1 MANKKPKNTKNTKA
15 KTAKKTNEQI
25 AVEGAVNAA
34 KKLHKKNPKLLI
46 AIVAIVV
53 TAAIIVGAL
62 YLVKPEWFRG
72 PMPESGQLV
81 VHYIDV
87 GQGDCIY
94 IAFPDGTDM
103 LIDCGSQGGSS
114 EYQTSALNC
123 LKALN
128 PDGKIDRVMATHSDT
143 DHISYLDEVFFEFQV
158 NNVYMPNIRPKLGK
172 SVEIK
177 KEVVAV
183 DSLDASK
190 LKKFTDNDTI
200 DTDTY
205 AEFFIAALSE
215 PNCNITLNIGK
226 YEIRGQDYTFTFYCL
241 SQKEWDIRSLKDK
254 KGRPDATQINA
265 VSPIGILEYAGRR
278 LVFTGD
284 SNNSNNG
291 NEKYYCET
299 YPYVDC
305 DVLKVAHHGSRTSS
319 SEEFLKHVKCEYAVI
334 SVGDGN
340 SYGHPEQDTLDRLK
354 ANGIQKIHRT
364 DKCGNVVLTVSHT
377 GEMAFSCEKQCAA

>member
-15 KTAKKTNEQI
+15 KAAKKTNEQI
-25 AVEGAVNAA
+25 AVESAVNAA

-62 YLVKPEWFRG
+62 YLVKPEWFRR

-94 IAFPDGTDM
+94 ISFPDGTDM
-103 LIDCGSQGGSS
+103 LIDCGSEKGRK
-114 EYQTSALNC
+114 EYETSAISD
-123 LKALN
+123 LKELN

-143 DHISYLDEVFFEFQV
+143 DHISYLDEVLSEFQV
-158 NNVYMPNIRPKLGK
+158 GNVYMPNIRSNNLDK
-172 SVEIK
+172 SVKIGGRDVK
-177 KEVVAV
+177 VG
-183 DSLDASK
+183 DLDASK
-190 LKKFTDNDTI
+190 LKKFTDKDTI
-200 DTDTY
+200 DTEKYT
-205 AEFFIAALSE
+205 EFFIAALSE

-226 YEIRGQDYTFTFYCL
+226 YEIKGRDYTFTFYCL
-241 SQKEWDIRSLKDK
+241 SQEEWDNRNLKS
-254 KGRPDATQINA
+254 ATQINA

-284 SNNSNNG
+284 SNNSN
-291 NEKYYCET
+291 EKYYYET

-319 SEEFLKHVKCEYAVI
+319 SEEFLQHIKCEYAVI

-340 SYGHPEQDTLDRLK
+340 SYKHPEQETLDRLK
-354 ANGIQKIHRT
+354 ANYIQKIHRT

>member
-1 MANKKPKNTKNTKA
+1 MANKKSKNSKNTKP

-25 AVEGAVNAA
+25 AVESAVNAA

-53 TAAIIVGAL
+53 TAAIIVGTL
-62 YLVKPEWFRG
+62 YIVKPEWFRG

-94 IAFPDGTDM
+94 VAFPDGTDM

-128 PDGKIDRVMATHSDT
+128 PDGKIDRIMATHSDT
-143 DHISYLDEVFFEFQV
+143 DHISYLDEVLSEFQV
-158 NNVYMPNIRPKLGK
+158 GNVYMPNIRPKLGK

-265 VSPIGILEYAGRR
+265 VSPIGILEYAGKK

-284 SNNSNNG
+284 SNNS

-305 DVLKVAHHGSRTSS
+305 DVLKVAHHGSSTSS
-319 SEEFLKHVKCEYAVI
+319 SKDFLQHVACEYAVI
-334 SVGDGN
+334 SVGS
-340 SYGHPEQDTLDRLK
+340 SYGHPKKETLDRLK
-354 ANGIQKIHRT
+354 ENGIQKIHRT

-377 GEMAFSCEKQCAA
+377 GEMAFSCEKQCVA

>member
-1 MANKKPKNTKNTKA
+1 MANKKSKNSKNTKA

-62 YLVKPEWFRG
+62 YIVKPEWFRG
-72 PMPESGQLV
+72 PMPGSGQLV

-114 EYQTSALNC
+114 KYQTSAISD
-123 LKALN
+123 LKELN
-128 PDGKIDRVMATHSDT
+128 PDGKIDRVMATHSDQ
-143 DHISYLDEVFFEFQV
+143 DHVSYLDEVLSEFQV
-158 NNVYMPNIRPKLGK
+158 GNVYMPNIRSNNLDK
-172 SVEIK
+172 SVKIGGRDVK
-177 KEVVAV
+177 VG
-183 DSLDASK
+183 DLDASK
-190 LKKFTDNDTI
+190 LKKFTDKDTI
-200 DTDTY
+200 DTERYT
-205 AEFFIAALSE
+205 EFFIAALSE

-241 SQKEWDIRSLKDK
+241 SQEEWDSRSLKTK
-254 KGRPDATQINA
+254 AGRSDAKQINA

-284 SNNSNNG
+284 SNES
-291 NEKYYCET
+291 NEKYYYET

-305 DVLKVAHHGSRTSS
+305 DVLKVAHHGSNGSS
-319 SEEFLKHVKCEYAVI
+319 SDDFLQHVKCEYAVI
-334 SVGDGN
+334 SAGGK
-340 SYGHPEQDTLDRLK
+340 SYGHPEQETLDRLK

>member
-1 MANKKPKNTKNTKA
+1 MANKKSKNSKNTKP

-25 AVEGAVNAA
+25 AVESAVNAA

-81 VHYIDV
+81 VHYIDI

-128 PDGKIDRVMATHSDT
+128 PDGKIDRIMATHSDT
-143 DHISYLDEVFFEFQV
+143 DHISYLDEVLSEFQV
-158 NNVYMPNIRPKLGK
+158 GNVYMPNIRPKLGK

-265 VSPIGILEYAGRR
+265 VSPIGILEYAGKK

-284 SNNSNNG
+284 SNNS

-305 DVLKVAHHGSRTSS
+305 DVLKVAHHGSSTSS
-319 SEEFLKHVKCEYAVI
+319 SKDFLQHVACEYAVI
-334 SVGDGN
+334 SVGS
-340 SYGHPEQDTLDRLK
+340 SYGHPKKETLDRLK
-354 ANGIQKIHRT
+354 ENGIQKIHRT

-377 GEMAFSCEKQCAA
+377 GEMAFSCEKQCVA

>member
-25 AVEGAVNAA
+25 AVESAVNAA

-62 YLVKPEWFRG
+62 YIVKPEWFRG

-94 IAFPDGTDM
+94 ISFPDGTDM
-103 LIDCGSQGGSS
+103 LIDCGS
-114 EYQTSALNC
+114 ENKYQASAIDN
-123 LKALN
+123 LKTLN
-128 PDGKIDRVMATHSDT
+128 PDGKIDRVMATHSDQ
-143 DHISYLDEVFFEFQV
+143 DHVSYLDEVLSEFQV
-158 NNVYMPNIRPKLGK
+158 NNIYMPNIESSYEK
-172 SVEIK
+172 SFEFANKKGTVKELVEK
-177 KEVVAV
+177 
-183 DSLDASK
+183 SK
-190 LKKFTDNDTI
+190 RDMFTDEDKINTLV
-200 DTDTY
+200 Y
-205 AEFFIAALSE
+205 ARFFVAALSE

-241 SQKEWDIRSLKDK
+241 SQEEWESRNLKS
-254 KGRPDATQINA
+254 ATQINA

-284 SNNSNNG
+284 SNKSN
-291 NEKYYCET
+291 EDYYCET

-319 SEEFLKHVKCEYAVI
+319 SDDFLKHVKCEYAVI

-340 SYGHPEQDTLDRLK
+340 SHGHPEQDTLDRLK

>member
-25 AVEGAVNAA
+25 AVEGAVSAA

-62 YLVKPEWFRG
+62 YLVKPEWFRR

-114 EYQTSALNC
+114 KYQTSALNC

-241 SQKEWDIRSLKDK
+241 SQEEWDSRNLKS
-254 KGRPDATQINA
+254 ATQINA
-265 VSPIGILEYAGRR
+265 VSPIGILEYAGKR

-284 SNNSNNG
+284 SNES

-299 YPYVDC
+299 YPYTDC
-305 DVLKVAHHGSRTSS
+305 DVLKVAHHGSDGSS
-319 SEEFLKHVKCEYAVI
+319 RDPFLQHVTCEYAVI
-334 SVGDGN
+334 SAGGK
-340 SYGHPEQDTLDRLK
+340 SYGHPEQETLDRLK

-377 GEMAFSCEKQCAA
+377 GEMTFSCEKQCAA

>member
-62 YLVKPEWFRG
+62 YIVKPEWFRG

-94 IAFPDGTDM
+94 ISFPDGTDM
-103 LIDCGSQGGSS
+103 LIDCGS
-114 EYQTSALNC
+114 ENKYQASAIDN
-123 LKALN
+123 LKTLN
-128 PDGKIDRVMATHSDT
+128 PDGKIDRVMATHSDQ
-143 DHISYLDEVFFEFQV
+143 DHVSYLDEVLSEFQV
-158 NNVYMPNIRPKLGK
+158 NNIYMPNIESSYEK
-172 SVEIK
+172 SFEFANKKGTVKELVEK
-177 KEVVAV
+177 
-183 DSLDASK
+183 SK
-190 LKKFTDNDTI
+190 RDMFTDEDKINTLV
-200 DTDTY
+200 Y
-205 AEFFIAALSE
+205 ARFFVAALSE

-241 SQKEWDIRSLKDK
+241 SQEEWESRNLKS
-254 KGRPDATQINA
+254 ATQINA

-284 SNNSNNG
+284 SNKSN
-291 NEKYYCET
+291 EDYYCET

-319 SEEFLKHVKCEYAVI
+319 SDDFLKHVKCEYAVI
-334 SVGDGN
+334 SAGGK

-364 DKCGNVVLTVSHT
+364 DKCGNVTLTVSHT

>member
-15 KTAKKTNEQI
+15 KTTKKTNEQI
-25 AVEGAVNAA
+25 AVESAVNAA

-94 IAFPDGTDM
+94 ISFPDGTDM
-103 LIDCGSQGGSS
+103 LIDCGSQGESS
-114 EYQTSALNC
+114 KYQTSALNC

-143 DHISYLDEVFFEFQV
+143 DHISYLDEVLSEFRV
-158 NNVYMPNIRPKLGK
+158 GNVYMPNIRPKLGK

-254 KGRPDATQINA
+254 NGNPDGTQINA

-284 SNNSNNG
+284 SNNS

-319 SEEFLKHVKCEYAVI
+319 SEDFLQHVKCEYAVI

-340 SYGHPEQDTLDRLK
+340 SYGHPEQETLVRLK

-377 GEMAFSCEKQCAA
+377 GEMAFSCEKRCAA

>member
-1 MANKKPKNTKNTKA
+1 MANNKSKNSKNTKP

-25 AVEGAVNAA
+25 SVESAVNAV

-53 TAAIIVGAL
+53 TAAIIVGTL
-62 YLVKPEWFRG
+62 YIVKPEWFRG

-81 VHYIDV
+81 VHYIDI

-94 IAFPDGTDM
+94 VAFPDGTDM
-103 LIDCGSQGGSS
+103 LIDCGSEKGRK
-114 EYQTSALNC
+114 EYETSAISD
-123 LKALN
+123 LKELN

-143 DHISYLDEVFFEFQV
+143 DHISYLDEVLLEFQV
-158 NNVYMPNIRPKLGK
+158 GNVYMPNIRSNNLDK
-172 SVEIK
+172 SVK
-177 KEVVAV
+177 VG
-183 DSLDASK
+183 DLDASK
-190 LKKFTDNDTI
+190 LKKFTDKDTI
-200 DTDTY
+200 DTERYT
-205 AEFFIAALSE
+205 EFFIAALSE

-241 SQKEWDIRSLKDK
+241 SQEEWDSRSLKTK
-254 KGRPDATQINA
+254 AGYPDATQINA

-284 SNNSNNG
+284 SNES

-305 DVLKVAHHGSRTSS
+305 DVLKVAHHGSKGSS
-319 SEEFLKHVKCEYAVI
+319 SNKFLEHVTCEYAVI
-334 SVGDGN
+334 SAGGK
-340 SYGHPEQDTLDRLK
+340 SYGHPEQETLDRLK

>member
-1 MANKKPKNTKNTKA
+1 MAKKKPKNTKNTKA

-25 AVEGAVNAA
+25 AVKSAVNAA

-128 PDGKIDRVMATHSDT
+128 PDGKIDRVMATHSDK
-143 DHISYLDEVFFEFQV
+143 DHVSYLDEVLSVFQV
-158 NNVYMPNIRPKLGK
+158 NYIYMPNIRPKSGK
-172 SVEIK
+172 SVKINGRD
-177 KEVVAV
+177 VMV
-183 DSLDASK
+183 DSLDESK
-190 LKKFTDNDTI
+190 LEMFTDEDTI
-200 DTDTY
+200 DTDSY

-241 SQKEWDIRSLKDK
+241 SQEEWDSRNLKS
-254 KGRPDATQINA
+254 ATQINA
-265 VSPIGILEYAGRR
+265 VSPIGILEYAGKR

-284 SNNSNNG
+284 SNES

-305 DVLKVAHHGSRTSS
+305 DVLKVAHHGSDGSS
-319 SEEFLKHVKCEYAVI
+319 RDPFLQHVTCEYAVI
-334 SVGDGN
+334 SAGGK

-354 ANGIQKIHRT
+354 ENGIQKIHRT

>member
-46 AIVAIVV
+46 AIVAIMV

-114 EYQTSALNC
+114 KYQTSAISD

-128 PDGKIDRVMATHSDT
+128 PDGKIDRVMATHSDQ
-143 DHISYLDEVFFEFQV
+143 DHVSYLDEVLSEFQV
-158 NNVYMPNIRPKLGK
+158 NYIYMPNIRPKSGK
-172 SVEIK
+172 SVKINGRD
-177 KEVVAV
+177 VMV
-183 DSLDASK
+183 DSLDESK
-190 LKKFTDNDTI
+190 LVMFRDEDTI
-200 DTDTY
+200 DTDSY

-241 SQKEWDIRSLKDK
+241 SREEWDSRSLKTK
-254 KGRPDATQINA
+254 NGKPDATQINA
-265 VSPIGILEYAGRR
+265 VSPIGILEYAGKKF
-278 LVFTGD
+278 VFTGD
-284 SNNSNNG
+284 SNESN
-291 NEKYYCET
+291 EEYYCRT
-299 YPYVDC
+299 YPYTDC

-319 SEEFLKHVKCEYAVI
+319 SEEFLQHVKCEYAVI
-334 SVGDGN
+334 SVGAGN
-340 SYGHPEQDTLDRLK
+340 KHKHPEPETLDRLK

>member
-25 AVEGAVNAA
+25 AVESAVNAA

-62 YLVKPEWFRG
+62 YIVKPEWFRG
-72 PMPESGQLV
+72 PMPGSGQLV

-114 EYQTSALNC
+114 KYQTSAISD

-143 DHISYLDEVFFEFQV
+143 DHISYLDEVLSEFQV
-158 NNVYMPNIRPKLGK
+158 NYIYMPNIRPKRGK
-172 SVEIK
+172 SVKINGRD
-177 KEVVAV
+177 VMV
-183 DSLDASK
+183 DSLDESK
-190 LKKFTDNDTI
+190 LVMFRDEDTI
-200 DTDTY
+200 DTDSY

-241 SQKEWDIRSLKDK
+241 SQTEWDIRSLKDK
-254 KGRPDATQINA
+254 NGDPNATQINA
-265 VSPIGILEYAGRR
+265 VSPIGILEYAGKK

-284 SNNSNNG
+284 SNNS

-305 DVLKVAHHGSRTSS
+305 DVLKVAHHGSSTSS
-319 SEEFLKHVKCEYAVI
+319 SKDFLQHVACEYAVI
-334 SVGDGN
+334 SVGS
-340 SYGHPEQDTLDRLK
+340 SYGHPKKETLDRLK
-354 ANGIQKIHRT
+354 ENGIQKIHRT

>member
-25 AVEGAVNAA
+25 VVEGAVNAA

-114 EYQTSALNC
+114 KYQTSAISD
-123 LKALN
+123 LKELN

-143 DHISYLDEVFFEFQV
+143 DHVSYLDEVFFEFQV
-158 NNVYMPNIRPKLGK
+158 GNVYMPNIRSNNLDK
-172 SVEIK
+172 SVKIGGRDVK
-177 KEVVAV
+177 VG
-183 DSLDASK
+183 DLDAGK
-190 LKKFTDNDTI
+190 LKKFTDKDTI
-200 DTDTY
+200 DTNTY
-205 AEFFIAALSE
+205 TEFFIAALSE

-241 SQKEWDIRSLKDK
+241 SQEEWDSRNLKS
-254 KGRPDATQINA
+254 ATQINA
-265 VSPIGILEYAGRR
+265 VSPIGILEYAGKR

-284 SNNSNNG
+284 SNES

-299 YPYVDC
+299 YPYTDC
-305 DVLKVAHHGSRTSS
+305 DVLKVAHHGSDGSS
-319 SEEFLKHVKCEYAVI
+319 RDPFLQHVTCEYAVI
-334 SVGDGN
+334 SVGS

>member
-1 MANKKPKNTKNTKA
+1 MANKKSKNSKNTKA

-25 AVEGAVNAA
+25 AVEGAVSAA

-46 AIVAIVV
+46 AIVAIVI
-53 TAAIIVGAL
+53 TAAIIVGTL

-94 IAFPDGTDM
+94 ISFPDGTDM

-114 EYQTSALNC
+114 KYQTSAISD
-123 LKALN
+123 LKELN
-128 PDGKIDRVMATHSDT
+128 PDGKIDHVMATHSDT
-143 DHISYLDEVFFEFQV
+143 DHISYLDEVLSEFQV
-158 NNVYMPNIRPKLGK
+158 GNVYMPNIRSNNLDK
-172 SVEIK
+172 SVKIGGRDVK
-177 KEVVAV
+177 VG
-183 DSLDASK
+183 DLDAGK
-190 LKKFTDNDTI
+190 LKKFTDKDTI
-200 DTDTY
+200 DTNPYT
-205 AEFFIAALSE
+205 EFFIAALSE

-241 SQKEWDIRSLKDK
+241 SQEEWDRRHLNN
-254 KGRPDATQINA
+254 GEQINA

-284 SNNSNNG
+284 SNESN
-291 NEKYYCET
+291 EEYYCET

-305 DVLKVAHHGSRTSS
+305 DVLKVAHHGSDGSS
-319 SEEFLKHVKCEYAVI
+319 KDSFLQHVTCEYAVI
-334 SVGDGN
+334 SVGS
-340 SYGHPEQDTLDRLK
+340 SYGHPKKETLDRLK
-354 ANGIQKIHRT
+354 ENGIQKIHRT

>member
-25 AVEGAVNAA
+25 AVESAVNAA

-62 YLVKPEWFRG
+62 YIVKPEWFRG

-94 IAFPDGTDM
+94 ISFPDGTDM
-103 LIDCGSQGGSS
+103 LIDCGS
-114 EYQTSALNC
+114 ENKYQASAIDN
-123 LKALN
+123 LKTLN
-128 PDGKIDRVMATHSDT
+128 PDGKIDRVMATHSDQ
-143 DHISYLDEVFFEFQV
+143 DHVSYLDEVLSEFQV
-158 NNVYMPNIRPKLGK
+158 NNIYMPNIESSYEK
-172 SVEIK
+172 SFEFANKKGTVKELVEK
-177 KEVVAV
+177 
-183 DSLDASK
+183 SK
-190 LKKFTDNDTI
+190 RDMFTDEDKINTLV
-200 DTDTY
+200 Y
-205 AEFFIAALSE
+205 ARFFVAALSE

-226 YEIRGQDYTFTFYCL
+226 YEIRGRDYTFTFYCL
-241 SQKEWDIRSLKDK
+241 SQEEWESRNLKS
-254 KGRPDATQINA
+254 ATQINA

-284 SNNSNNG
+284 SNKSN
-291 NEKYYCET
+291 EDYYCET

-319 SEEFLKHVKCEYAVI
+319 SDDFLKHVKCEYAVI

-340 SYGHPEQDTLDRLK
+340 SHGHPEQDTLDRLK

>member
-1 MANKKPKNTKNTKA
+1 MANKKSKNSKNTKA

-25 AVEGAVNAA
+25 AVESAVNAA

-62 YLVKPEWFRG
+62 YVVKPEWFRR

-114 EYQTSALNC
+114 KYQTSAISD
-123 LKALN
+123 LKELN
-128 PDGKIDRVMATHSDT
+128 PDGKIDHVMATHSDT
-143 DHISYLDEVFFEFQV
+143 DHISYLDEVLSEFQV
-158 NNVYMPNIRPKLGK
+158 GNVYMPNIRPKLGK

-177 KEVVAV
+177 NEVVAV

-200 DTDTY
+200 DTDIY

-226 YEIRGQDYTFTFYCL
+226 CEIRGQDYTFTFYCL
-241 SQKEWDIRSLKDK
+241 SQEEWDRRHLNN
-254 KGRPDATQINA
+254 GEQINA
-265 VSPIGILEYAGRR
+265 VSPIGILEYAGKK

-284 SNNSNNG
+284 SNESN
-291 NEKYYCET
+291 EEYYCKT

-305 DVLKVAHHGSRTSS
+305 DVLKVAHHGSDGSS
-319 SEEFLKHVKCEYAVI
+319 RDSFLQHVTCEYAVI
-334 SVGDGN
+334 SVGS
-340 SYGHPEQDTLDRLK
+340 SYGHPKKEMLDRLK

>member
-1 MANKKPKNTKNTKA
+1 MANKKSKNSKNTKP

-25 AVEGAVNAA
+25 SVESAVNAV

-53 TAAIIVGAL
+53 TAAIIVGTL
-62 YLVKPEWFRG
+62 YIVKPEWFRG

-114 EYQTSALNC
+114 KYQTSAISD

-143 DHISYLDEVFFEFQV
+143 DHISYLDEVLLEFQV
-158 NNVYMPNIRPKLGK
+158 CNVYMPNIRSNNLDK
-172 SVEIK
+172 SVKICGRDVK
-177 KEVVAV
+177 VG
-183 DSLDASK
+183 DLDASK
-190 LKKFTDNDTI
+190 LKKFTDKDTI
-200 DTDTY
+200 DTEKYT
-205 AEFFIAALSE
+205 EFFIAALSE

-241 SQKEWDIRSLKDK
+241 SQEEWDSRSLKTK
-254 KGRPDATQINA
+254 AGYPDATQINA

-284 SNNSNNG
+284 SNESK
-291 NEKYYCET
+291 EKYYCET

-319 SEEFLKHVKCEYAVI
+319 SKDFLKHVKCEYAVI

-340 SYGHPEQDTLDRLK
+340 SYGHPEQETLDRLK
-354 ANGIQKIHRT
+354 TYGIQKIHRT

>member
-25 AVEGAVNAA
+25 AVESAVNAA

-103 LIDCGSQGGSS
+103 LIDCGSEKGRK
-114 EYQTSALNC
+114 EYETSAISD
-123 LKALN
+123 LKELN

-143 DHISYLDEVFFEFQV
+143 DHISYLDEVLSEFQV
-158 NNVYMPNIRPKLGK
+158 GNVYMPNIRSNNLDK
-172 SVEIK
+172 SVKIGGRDVK
-177 KEVVAV
+177 VG
-183 DSLDASK
+183 DLDASK
-190 LKKFTDNDTI
+190 LKKFTDKDTI
-200 DTDTY
+200 DTERYT
-205 AEFFIAALSE
+205 EFFIAALSE

-241 SQKEWDIRSLKDK
+241 SQEEWDRRHLNN
-254 KGRPDATQINA
+254 GEQINA

-284 SNNSNNG
+284 SNESN
-291 NEKYYCET
+291 EEYYCET

-305 DVLKVAHHGSRTSS
+305 DVLKVAHHGSNGSS
-319 SEEFLKHVKCEYAVI
+319 SKEFLKHVKCEYAVI

-340 SYGHPEQDTLDRLK
+340 SYGHPEQEALDRLK

>member
-1 MANKKPKNTKNTKA
+1 MANKKPKSTKNTKA

-114 EYQTSALNC
+114 NYQTSALNC

-143 DHISYLDEVFFEFQV
+143 DHVSYLDEVFFEFQV
-158 NNVYMPNIRPKLGK
+158 NNVYMPNIESSYEK
-172 SVEIK
+172 SFEFGNKKGTVKELVEK
-177 KEVVAV
+177 
-183 DSLDASK
+183 SK
-190 LKKFTDNDTI
+190 LDKFTDDDKI
-200 DTDTY
+200 DTLVY

-241 SQKEWDIRSLKDK
+241 SQEEWDSRNLKS
-254 KGRPDATQINA
+254 ATQINA

-284 SNNSNNG
+284 SNNGNNG

-319 SEEFLKHVKCEYAVI
+319 SEEFLQHVKCEYAVI

-340 SYGHPEQDTLDRLK
+340 SYGHPEQEALVRLK

>member
-25 AVEGAVNAA
+25 AVESAVNAA

-53 TAAIIVGAL
+53 TATIIVGAL

-103 LIDCGSQGGSS
+103 LIDCGSEKGRK
-114 EYQTSALNC
+114 EYETSAISD
-123 LKALN
+123 LKELN

-143 DHISYLDEVFFEFQV
+143 DHISYLDEVLSEFQV
-158 NNVYMPNIRPKLGK
+158 GNVYMPNIRSNNLDK
-172 SVEIK
+172 SVKIGGRDVK
-177 KEVVAV
+177 VG
-183 DSLDASK
+183 DLDASK
-190 LKKFTDNDTI
+190 LKKFTDKDTI
-200 DTDTY
+200 DTERYT
-205 AEFFIAALSE
+205 EFFIAALSE

-241 SQKEWDIRSLKDK
+241 SQEEWDRRHLNN
-254 KGRPDATQINA
+254 GEQINA

-284 SNNSNNG
+284 SNESN
-291 NEKYYCET
+291 EEYYCET

-305 DVLKVAHHGSRTSS
+305 DVLKVAHHGSNGSS
-319 SEEFLKHVKCEYAVI
+319 SKDFLQHVKCEYAVI
-334 SVGDGN
+334 STSGE
-340 SYGHPEQDTLDRLK
+340 SYGHPAQEALDRLK
-354 ANGIQKIHRT
+354 ENGIQKIHRT

>member
-25 AVEGAVNAA
+25 AVESAVNAA

-103 LIDCGSQGGSS
+103 LIDCGSEKGRK
-114 EYQTSALNC
+114 EYETSAISD
-123 LKALN
+123 LKELN

-143 DHISYLDEVFFEFQV
+143 DHISYLDEVLSEFQV
-158 NNVYMPNIRPKLGK
+158 NYIYMPNIRPKSGK
-172 SVEIK
+172 SVKINGRD
-177 KEVVAV
+177 VMV
-183 DSLDASK
+183 DSLDESK
-190 LKKFTDNDTI
+190 LEMFTDEDTI
-200 DTDTY
+200 DTDSY

-241 SQKEWDIRSLKDK
+241 SQEEWDSRNLKS
-254 KGRPDATQINA
+254 ATQINA

-284 SNNSNNG
+284 SNNSN
-291 NEKYYCET
+291 EKYYCET

-305 DVLKVAHHGSRTSS
+305 DVLKVAHHGSDGSS
-319 SEEFLKHVKCEYAVI
+319 RDPFLQHVTCEYAVI

-354 ANGIQKIHRT
+354 ENGIQKIHRT

>member
-1 MANKKPKNTKNTKA
+1 MANKKSKNSKNTKA

-25 AVEGAVNAA
+25 AVESAVNAA

-94 IAFPDGTDM
+94 ISFPDGTDM
-103 LIDCGSQGGSS
+103 LIDCGSEKGRK
-114 EYQTSALNC
+114 EYETSAISD

-128 PDGKIDRVMATHSDT
+128 PDGKIDRVMATHSDK
-143 DHISYLDEVFFEFQV
+143 DHVSYLDEVLSVFQV
-158 NNVYMPNIRPKLGK
+158 NYIYMPNIRPKSGK
-172 SVEIK
+172 SVKINGRD
-177 KEVVAV
+177 VMV
-183 DSLDASK
+183 DSLDESK
-190 LKKFTDNDTI
+190 LEMFTDEDTI
-200 DTDTY
+200 DTDSY

-215 PNCNITLNIGK
+215 PNCNITLNIDK

-254 KGRPDATQINA
+254 NGDPNAIQINA

-284 SNNSNNG
+284 SNESN
-291 NEKYYCET
+291 EEYYCET

-319 SEEFLKHVKCEYAVI
+319 SEDFLQHVKCEYAVI
-334 SVGDGN
+334 STSGE
-340 SYGHPEQDTLDRLK
+340 SYGHPAQEALDRLK

>member
-25 AVEGAVNAA
+25 AVESAVNAA

-114 EYQTSALNC
+114 KYQTSALNC

-241 SQKEWDIRSLKDK
+241 SQEEWDSRNLKS
-254 KGRPDATQINA
+254 ATQINA
-265 VSPIGILEYAGRR
+265 VSPIGILEYAGKK

-284 SNNSNNG
+284 SNNS

-305 DVLKVAHHGSRTSS
+305 DVLKVAHHGSDGSS
-319 SEEFLKHVKCEYAVI
+319 RDPFLQHVTCEYAVI
-334 SVGDGN
+334 SAGGK

>member
-25 AVEGAVNAA
+25 AVESAVNAA

-114 EYQTSALNC
+114 KYQASAINK

-143 DHISYLDEVFFEFQV
+143 DHISYLDEVLSEFQV
-158 NNVYMPNIRPKLGK
+158 GNVYMPNIRSNNLDK
-172 SVEIK
+172 SVKIGGRDVK
-177 KEVVAV
+177 VG
-183 DSLDASK
+183 DLDASK
-190 LKKFTDNDTI
+190 LKKFTDKDTI
-200 DTDTY
+200 DTNTY
-205 AEFFIAALSE
+205 TEFFIAALSE

-241 SQKEWDIRSLKDK
+241 SQEEWDSRNLKS
-254 KGRPDATQINA
+254 ATQINA

-284 SNNSNNG
+284 SNNSN
-291 NEKYYCET
+291 EKYYYET

-340 SYGHPEQDTLDRLK
+340 SYKHPEPETLDRLK

>member
-1 MANKKPKNTKNTKA
+1 MANKKSKNSKNTKA

-25 AVEGAVNAA
+25 AVESAVNAA

-62 YLVKPEWFRG
+62 YIVKPEWFRG

-94 IAFPDGTDM
+94 VAFPDGTDM
-103 LIDCGSQGGSS
+103 LIDCGSEKGRK
-114 EYQTSALNC
+114 EYETSAISD
-123 LKALN
+123 LKELN

-143 DHISYLDEVFFEFQV
+143 DHISYLDEVLSEFQV
-158 NNVYMPNIRPKLGK
+158 GNVYMPNIRSNNFDK
-172 SVEIK
+172 SVKIGGR
-177 KEVVAV
+177 EVKVG
-183 DSLDASK
+183 DLDAGK
-190 LKKFTDNDTI
+190 LKKFTDKDTI
-200 DTDTY
+200 DTERYT
-205 AEFFIAALSE
+205 EFFIAALSE

-254 KGRPDATQINA
+254 KGHPDATQINA

-284 SNNSNNG
+284 SNESN
-291 NEKYYCET
+291 EEYYCET

-319 SEEFLKHVKCEYAVI
+319 SKDFLQHVKCEYAVI
-334 SVGDGN
+334 STSGE
-340 SYGHPEQDTLDRLK
+340 SYGHPAQEALDRLK
-354 ANGIQKIHRT
+354 ENGIQKIHRT

>member
-1 MANKKPKNTKNTKA
+1 MANKKSKNSKNTKP

-25 AVEGAVNAA
+25 AVESAVNAV

-114 EYQTSALNC
+114 KYQKSAISD
-123 LKALN
+123 LKELN

-143 DHISYLDEVFFEFQV
+143 DHISYLDEVLSEFQV
-158 NNVYMPNIRPKLGK
+158 GNVYMPNIRPKLGK

-177 KEVVAV
+177 NEVVAV

-226 YEIRGQDYTFTFYCL
+226 CEIRGQDYTFTFYCL
-241 SQKEWDIRSLKDK
+241 SQEEWDRRHLNN
-254 KGRPDATQINA
+254 GEQINA
-265 VSPIGILEYAGRR
+265 VSPIGILEYAGKK

-284 SNNSNNG
+284 SNESN
-291 NEKYYCET
+291 EEYYCKT

-305 DVLKVAHHGSRTSS
+305 DVLKVAHHGSDGSS
-319 SEEFLKHVKCEYAVI
+319 RDSFLQHVTCEYAVI

-340 SYGHPEQDTLDRLK
+340 SYGHPEQETLDRLK
-354 ANGIQKIHRT
+354 TYGIQKIHRT

>member
-25 AVEGAVNAA
+25 AVESAVNAA

-103 LIDCGSQGGSS
+103 LIDCGSEKGRK
-114 EYQTSALNC
+114 EYETSAIND
-123 LKALN
+123 LKELN

-158 NNVYMPNIRPKLGK
+158 NNVYMPNIESSYEKSFEFGNKKGTVKELVEKNKL
-172 SVEIK
+172 
-177 KEVVAV
+177 
-183 DSLDASK
+183 D
-190 LKKFTDNDTI
+190 KFTDDDKI
-200 DTDTY
+200 DTLVY

-241 SQKEWDIRSLKDK
+241 SQEEWDRRHLNN
-254 KGRPDATQINA
+254 GEQINA
-265 VSPIGILEYAGRR
+265 VSPIGILEYAGKK

-284 SNNSNNG
+284 SNESN
-291 NEKYYCET
+291 EEYYCET

-305 DVLKVAHHGSRTSS
+305 DVLKVAHHGSDGSS
-319 SEEFLKHVKCEYAVI
+319 RDSFLQHVTCEYAVI
-334 SVGDGN
+334 SAGGK
-340 SYGHPEQDTLDRLK
+340 SYGHPAQETLDRLK

>member
-25 AVEGAVNAA
+25 AVESAVNAA

-62 YLVKPEWFRG
+62 YVVKPEWFRR

-114 EYQTSALNC
+114 KYQTSAISD
-123 LKALN
+123 LKELN
-128 PDGKIDRVMATHSDT
+128 PDGKIDHVMATHSDT
-143 DHISYLDEVFFEFQV
+143 DHISYLDEVLSEFQV
-158 NNVYMPNIRPKLGK
+158 GNVYMPNIRPKLGK

-284 SNNSNNG
+284 SNNSN
-291 NEKYYCET
+291 EKYYCET

-319 SEEFLKHVKCEYAVI
+319 SKDFLQHVKCEYAVI
-334 SVGDGN
+334 SDGDGN
-340 SYGHPEQDTLDRLK
+340 SYGHPEQEALDRLK
-354 ANGIQKIHRT
+354 ENGIQKIHRT
-364 DKCGNVVLTVSHT
+364 DKCGNVTLTVSHT

>member
-25 AVEGAVNAA
+25 AVESAVNAA

-62 YLVKPEWFRG
+62 YLVKPEWFRR

-94 IAFPDGTDM
+94 ISFPDGTDM
-103 LIDCGSQGGSS
+103 LIDCGSEKGRK
-114 EYQTSALNC
+114 EYETSAISD
-123 LKALN
+123 LKELN

-143 DHISYLDEVFFEFQV
+143 DHISYLDEVLSEFQV
-158 NNVYMPNIRPKLGK
+158 GNVYMPNIRSNNLDK
-172 SVEIK
+172 SVKIGGRDVK
-177 KEVVAV
+177 VG
-183 DSLDASK
+183 DLDASK
-190 LKKFTDNDTI
+190 LKKFTDKDTI
-200 DTDTY
+200 DTEKYT
-205 AEFFIAALSE
+205 EFFIAALSE
-215 PNCNITLNIGK
+215 PNCNITPNIGK

-241 SQKEWDIRSLKDK
+241 SQEEWNRRHLNNGEQK
-254 KGRPDATQINA
+254 NA

-284 SNNSNNG
+284 SNES
-291 NEKYYCET
+291 NEKYYYET

-305 DVLKVAHHGSRTSS
+305 DVLKVAHHGSNGSS

-334 SVGDGN
+334 SAGGK

>member
-25 AVEGAVNAA
+25 AVESAVNAA

-114 EYQTSALNC
+114 KYQTSALNC

-226 YEIRGQDYTFTFYCL
+226 YEIRGQDYTFIFYCL
-241 SQKEWDIRSLKDK
+241 SQEEWDSRNLKS
-254 KGRPDATQINA
+254 ATQINA
-265 VSPIGILEYAGRR
+265 VSPIGILEYAGKK

-284 SNNSNNG
+284 SNNS

-305 DVLKVAHHGSRTSS
+305 DVLKVAHHGSDGSS
-319 SEEFLKHVKCEYAVI
+319 RDPFLQHVTCEYAVI
-334 SVGDGN
+334 SAGGK

>member
-1 MANKKPKNTKNTKA
+1 MANKKSKNSKNTKA

-25 AVEGAVNAA
+25 AVESAVNAA

-62 YLVKPEWFRG
+62 YIVKPEWFRG

-114 EYQTSALNC
+114 KYQTSAISD

-128 PDGKIDRVMATHSDT
+128 PDGKIDHVMAMHSDT
-143 DHISYLDEVFFEFQV
+143 DHVSYLDEVLSEFQV
-158 NNVYMPNIRPKLGK
+158 GNVYMPNIRPKSGK
-172 SVEIK
+172 SVKINGRD
-177 KEVVAV
+177 VMV
-183 DSLDASK
+183 DSLDESK
-190 LKKFTDNDTI
+190 LVMFRDEDTI
-200 DTDTY
+200 DTDSY

-284 SNNSNNG
+284 SNNSN
-291 NEKYYCET
+291 EKYYCET

-319 SEEFLKHVKCEYAVI
+319 SDDFLQHVKCEYAVI

-340 SYGHPEQDTLDRLK
+340 SYGHPEQETLDRLK
-354 ANGIQKIHRT
+354 ANGIQKTHRT

>member
-1 MANKKPKNTKNTKA
+1 MANKKSKNSKNTKA

-25 AVEGAVNAA
+25 AVESAVNAA

-103 LIDCGSQGGSS
+103 LIDCGSEKGRK
-114 EYQTSALNC
+114 EYETSAISD
-123 LKALN
+123 LKELN

-143 DHISYLDEVFFEFQV
+143 DHISYLDEVLSEFQV
-158 NNVYMPNIRPKLGK
+158 GNVYMPNIRSNNLDK
-172 SVEIK
+172 SVKIGGRDVK
-177 KEVVAV
+177 VG
-183 DSLDASK
+183 DLDAGK
-190 LKKFTDNDTI
+190 LKKFTDKDTI
-200 DTDTY
+200 DTERYT
-205 AEFFIAALSE
+205 EFFIAALSE

-241 SQKEWDIRSLKDK
+241 SQEEWDRRHLNN
-254 KGRPDATQINA
+254 GEQINA

-284 SNNSNNG
+284 SNESN
-291 NEKYYCET
+291 EEYYCET

-319 SEEFLKHVKCEYAVI
+319 SKDFLQHVKCEYAVI
-334 SVGDGN
+334 STSGE
-340 SYGHPEQDTLDRLK
+340 SYGHPAQEALDRLK
-354 ANGIQKIHRT
+354 ENGIQKIHRT

>member
-1 MANKKPKNTKNTKA
+1 MANKKSKNSKNTKA

-62 YLVKPEWFRG
+62 YIVKPEWFRG

-114 EYQTSALNC
+114 KYQTSAISD
-123 LKALN
+123 LKVLN

-143 DHISYLDEVFFEFQV
+143 DHISYLDEVLSEFQV
-158 NNVYMPNIRPKLGK
+158 GNVYMPNIRPKSGK
-172 SVEIK
+172 SVKINGRDVK
-177 KEVVAV
+177 V
-183 DSLDASK
+183 DSLDESK
-190 LKKFTDNDTI
+190 LVMFRDEDTI
-200 DTDTY
+200 DTDSY

-284 SNNSNNG
+284 SNESN
-291 NEKYYCET
+291 EEYYCET

-319 SEEFLKHVKCEYAVI
+319 SKDFLQHVKCEYAVI
-334 SVGDGN
+334 STSGE
-340 SYGHPEQDTLDRLK
+340 SYGHPAQETLDRLK

>member
-25 AVEGAVNAA
+25 AVESAVNAA

-62 YLVKPEWFRG
+62 YLVKPEWFRR

-103 LIDCGSQGGSS
+103 LIDCGSEKGRK
-114 EYQTSALNC
+114 EYETSAISD
-123 LKALN
+123 LKELN

-143 DHISYLDEVFFEFQV
+143 DHISYLDEVLSEFQV
-158 NNVYMPNIRPKLGK
+158 GNVYMPNIRSNNLDK
-172 SVEIK
+172 SVKIGGRDVK
-177 KEVVAV
+177 VG
-183 DSLDASK
+183 DLDASK
-190 LKKFTDNDTI
+190 LKKFTDKDTI
-200 DTDTY
+200 DTERYT
-205 AEFFIAALSE
+205 EFFIAALSE

-241 SQKEWDIRSLKDK
+241 SQEEWDRRHLNN
-254 KGRPDATQINA
+254 GEQINA

-284 SNNSNNG
+284 SNESN
-291 NEKYYCET
+291 EEYYCET

-305 DVLKVAHHGSRTSS
+305 DVLKVAHHGSNGSS
-319 SEEFLKHVKCEYAVI
+319 SKDFLQHVKCEYAVI
-334 SVGDGN
+334 STSGE
-340 SYGHPEQDTLDRLK
+340 SYGHPAQEALDRLK
-354 ANGIQKIHRT
+354 ENGIQKIHRT

>member
-25 AVEGAVNAA
+25 AVESAVNAA

-62 YLVKPEWFRG
+62 YVVKPEWFRG

-114 EYQTSALNC
+114 KYQTSALNC

-143 DHISYLDEVFFEFQV
+143 DHVSYLDEVLSEFQV
-158 NNVYMPNIRPKLGK
+158 NYIYMPNIRPKSGK
-172 SVEIK
+172 SVKINGRD
-177 KEVVAV
+177 VMV
-183 DSLDASK
+183 DSLDESK
-190 LKKFTDNDTI
+190 LVMFRDEDTI
-200 DTDTY
+200 DTDSY

-284 SNNSNNG
+284 SNES

-305 DVLKVAHHGSRTSS
+305 DVLKVAHHGSDGSS
-319 SEEFLKHVKCEYAVI
+319 SDSFLQHVTCEYAVI
-334 SVGDGN
+334 SVGS
-340 SYGHPEQDTLDRLK
+340 SYGHPKKETLDRLK

-364 DKCGNVVLTVSHT
+364 NICGNVTLTVSHT

>member
-1 MANKKPKNTKNTKA
+1 MANKKPKNTKNAKA

-25 AVEGAVNAA
+25 AVESAVNAA

-62 YLVKPEWFRG
+62 YIVKPEWFRG

-143 DHISYLDEVFFEFQV
+143 DHISYLDEVLSEFQV
-158 NNVYMPNIRPKLGK
+158 NNIYMPNIESSYEK
-172 SVEIK
+172 SFEFANKKGTVKELVEK
-177 KEVVAV
+177 
-183 DSLDASK
+183 SK
-190 LKKFTDNDTI
+190 RDMFTDEDKINTLV
-200 DTDTY
+200 Y
-205 AEFFIAALSE
+205 ARFFVAALSE

-254 KGRPDATQINA
+254 NGDPNAIQINA

-284 SNNSNNG
+284 SNKSN
-291 NEKYYCET
+291 EDYYCET

-305 DVLKVAHHGSRTSS
+305 DVLKVAHHGSNGSS
-319 SEEFLKHVKCEYAVI
+319 SKDFLQHVTCEYAVI
-334 SVGDGN
+334 SVGS
-340 SYGHPEQDTLDRLK
+340 SYGHPKKETLDRLK
-354 ANGIQKIHRT
+354 ENGIQKIHRT

>member
-1 MANKKPKNTKNTKA
+1 MANKKSKNSKNTKP

-25 AVEGAVNAA
+25 AVESAVNAA

-62 YLVKPEWFRG
+62 YIVKPEWFRG
-72 PMPESGQLV
+72 PMPKSGQLV
-81 VHYIDV
+81 VHYIDI

-94 IAFPDGTDM
+94 VAFPDGTDM

-114 EYQTSALNC
+114 KYQTSAISD

-143 DHISYLDEVFFEFQV
+143 DHISYLDEVLLEFQV
-158 NNVYMPNIRPKLGK
+158 CNVYMPNIRSNNLDK
-172 SVEIK
+172 SVKIGGRDVK
-177 KEVVAV
+177 VG
-183 DSLDASK
+183 DLDASK
-190 LKKFTDNDTI
+190 LKKFTDKDTI
-200 DTDTY
+200 DTEKYT
-205 AEFFIAALSE
+205 EFFIAALSE

-241 SQKEWDIRSLKDK
+241 SQEEWDSRSLKTK
-254 KGRPDATQINA
+254 AGYSDATQINA

-284 SNNSNNG
+284 SNES

-319 SEEFLKHVKCEYAVI
+319 SKDFLKHVKCEYAVI

-340 SYGHPEQDTLDRLK
+340 SYGHPEQETLDRLK
-354 ANGIQKIHRT
+354 TYGIQKIHRT

>member
-25 AVEGAVNAA
+25 AVESAVNAA

-94 IAFPDGTDM
+94 ISFPDGTDM

-114 EYQTSALNC
+114 NYQTSALNC

-158 NNVYMPNIRPKLGK
+158 NNVYMPNIESSYEK
-172 SVEIK
+172 SFEFGNKKGTVKELVEK
-177 KEVVAV
+177 
-183 DSLDASK
+183 SK
-190 LKKFTDNDTI
+190 LDKFTDDDKI
-200 DTDTY
+200 DTLVY

-241 SQKEWDIRSLKDK
+241 SQEEWNRRHLNNGEQK
-254 KGRPDATQINA
+254 NA

-284 SNNSNNG
+284 SNESN
-291 NEKYYCET
+291 EEYYCET

-305 DVLKVAHHGSRTSS
+305 DVLKVAHHGSNGSS

-334 SVGDGN
+334 SAGGK